1 MLFKGSKRGGPT
13 FTRIFL
19 ILGVGYILFSSPSP
33 TTTLPSSQLLLLS
46 SASSSKVTH
55 LSSSASIS
63 NERSDSSV
71 SFNVILT
78 TSGRRNQTK
87 GTSLALS
94 RMLTSI
100 APQLSHIDHL
110 TVISD
115 GGHSR
120 VEEALREVSCLCKKR
135 HIANKDPL
143 GFWGHGSRTRWQN
156 ELDGDFHLNG
166 DDDDIYEPSAMQ
178 TIRQHVSE
186 VGPGKHLLVFH
197 MIRRWDGIVELIPAP
212 GTAVIREKAIGTPC
226 GVYSKI
232 PNMPTWHGKYGGDA
246 SFYVSLA
253 ERMNVTFFPK
263 VIYQVGQDED
273 LLSIK
278 DSFL

>member
-1 MLFKGSKRGGPT
+1 MLGKGKRGPT
-13 FTRIFL
+13 ITRIFL
-19 ILGVGYILFSSPSP
+19 IFSVFFFLYTTPAPSSITSSPLLMSSP
-33 TTTLPSSQLLLLS
+33 VSSQL
-46 SASSSKVTH
+46 H
-55 LSSSASIS
+55 LSSSTSIVRSASAA
-63 NERSDSSV
+63 
-71 SFNVILT
+71 SFNIILT

-87 GTSLALS
+87 SSRLSLS
-94 RMLTSI
+94 KMLESI
-100 APQLSHIDHL
+100 APQLSQIDHL

-120 VEEALREVSCLCKKR
+120 VEDALKGVTCLCTKR
-135 HIANKDPL
+135 HIANKEPL

-166 DDDDIYEPSAMQ
+166 DDDDIYDPSAMQ
-178 TIRQHVSE
+178 IIRQHVSE

-197 MIRRWDGIVELIPAP
+197 MIRRWDGVVELIPAP
-212 GTAVIREKAIGTPC
+212 GTAIIREKVIGTPC

-253 ERMNVTFFPK
+253 ERMNVSFFPQ

-278 DSFL
+278 DAFL